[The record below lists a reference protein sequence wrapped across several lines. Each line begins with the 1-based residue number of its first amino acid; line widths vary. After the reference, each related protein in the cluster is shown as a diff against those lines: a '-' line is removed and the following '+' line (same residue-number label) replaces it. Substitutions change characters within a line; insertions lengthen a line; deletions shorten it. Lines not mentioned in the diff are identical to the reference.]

1 MCACLIGVLA
11 AQEASACH
19 VCVGLTSRT
28 AVRLTLRPCLPRCLS
43 AGCAGL
49 QDRGAVAQPHFN
61 TQVWDAGPRRYV
73 CEPLFVPK
81 PQPRAEDDGWILA
94 ILHNAE
100 THKGELVILDAQ
112 AIADGPLATIRL
124 PHHLAAGLHGS
135 FSPQL
140 LLNGWAEAAA
150 RDWREANVVQQV

>member
-1 MCACLIGVLA
+1 M
-11 AQEASACH
+11 
-19 VCVGLTSRT
+19 
-28 AVRLTLRPCLPRCLS
+28 
-43 AGCAGL
+43 
-49 QDRGAVAQPHFN
+49 QPQFD
-61 TQVWDAGPRRYV
+61 TQIWDAGPRRYV

-81 PQPRAEDDGWILA
+81 PNSSAEDEGWILA

-100 THKGELVILDAQ
+100 TNKGELVILDAQ

-140 LLNGWAEAAA
+140 LLKGWEEAAA
-150 RDWREANVVQQV
+150 RDWREANVVRQI